1 LGDLKRELTRFKDQ
15 EVYSTKYIVDLE
27 VRLSKSDESILSL
40 QSSVEQLEQE
50 CDKRRGEVDVLQFKL
65 DALQQDGNGWRA
77 DLEKREKRVLELEQ
91 KMAEW
96 EQKKK
101 EAEEARICLEN
112 VVEEVVTTKKDLESP
127 SSSPTS
133 TDAPTNELTMEIT
146 PQETTSTVA
155 PQPEQDR
162 TPQYLALQQSHT
174 ATLADLSAISSKY
187 RDALREISDLA
198 AQLDEVKLE
207 SPTIAEEEP
216 AAELTAVERPESLQI
231 RRRNLNGRHR
241 EDIQVNAA
249 GRRLFFRQ
257 AASAESLH
265 SRYIV
270 ESICLYSLPTFIW
283 ICRSLSQSVS
293 LSQELSSSHWRK
305 VSSSSHVNSLHS
317 PASSHSLHPSSRLTL
332 SDSLAPITSGQDRI
346 ISSLE
351 KEIMRL
357 QEVLKERETEIHD
370 LEKSFTKTQ
379 VTQVVMQEKTAVA
392 IPLEDQITVCN
403 RAVLSPKTLD
413 HFDHIKQSMANG
425 VAHTIHSDHGSNHS
439 ESDESLERL
448 NELMLYV

>member
-1 LGDLKRELTRFKDQ
+1 M
-15 EVYSTKYIVDLE
+15 
-27 VRLSKSDESILSL
+27 RLSKSDESILSL
-40 QSSVEQLEQE
+40 QQSVEQLEQE
-50 CDKRRGEVDVLQFKL
+50 CDKRRGEVDALQFKL
-65 DALQQDGNGWRA
+65 DALQQDGDGWRA
-77 DLEKREKRVLELEQ
+77 DLEKRETRVLELEQ
-91 KMAEW
+91 KMAQW

-101 EAEEARICLEN
+101 EAEETRIRLEN
-112 VVEEVVTTKKDLESP
+112 VVEEVATTKKDLESP

-133 TDAPTNELTMEIT
+133 TDAPTNELTAEIT
-146 PQETTSTVA
+146 PQGTTSVVIS
-155 PQPEQDR
+155 QPEQDM
-162 TPQYLALQQSHT
+162 TPQYLTLQQTHT
-174 ATLADLSAISSKY
+174 ATLAELSAVSSKY

-198 AQLDEVKLE
+198 AQLDEIKLG

-216 AAELTAVERPESLQI
+216 TAELTAVERPESLQI
-231 RRRNLNGRHR
+231 RRRNMNGRHR

-265 SRYIV
+265 SRYML
-270 ESICLYSLPTFIW
+270 ESIRLYSLLTFIW
-283 ICRSLSQSVS
+283 VCRSLSQSVS
-293 LSQELSSSHWRK
+293 LSQELSSVHWRR
-305 VSSSSHVNSLHS
+305 VSSSSHTNSLHS
-317 PASSHSLHPSSRLTL
+317 PSSSHSLHPSSRLTL
-332 SDSLAPITSGQDRI
+332 SDSLVPITSGQDRI

-379 VTQVVMQEKTAVA
+379 VTQVATQEKTAAAV
-392 IPLEDQITVCN
+392 PLEDQITVCN
-403 RAVLSPKTLD
+403 RGVLSPKTLD

-425 VAHTIHSDHGSNHS
+425 VAHSIHSDHGSNHS

>member
-1 LGDLKRELTRFKDQ
+1 M
-15 EVYSTKYIVDLE
+15 
-27 VRLSKSDESILSL
+27 RLSKSDESILSL
-40 QSSVEQLEQE
+40 QQSVEQLEQE
-50 CDKRRGEVDVLQFKL
+50 CDKRRGEVDALQFKL
-65 DALQQDGNGWRA
+65 DALQQDGDGWRA
-77 DLEKREKRVLELEQ
+77 DLEKRETRVLELEQ
-91 KMAEW
+91 KMAQW

-101 EAEEARICLEN
+101 DAEETRIRLEN
-112 VVEEVVTTKKDLESP
+112 VVEEVATTKDLESPSSSP

-133 TDAPTNELTMEIT
+133 TDAPTNELTAEIT
-146 PQETTSTVA
+146 PQGTTSVVTS
-155 PQPEQDR
+155 QPEQGM
-162 TPQYLALQQSHT
+162 TPQYLALQQTHT

-198 AQLDEVKLE
+198 AQLDEVKLG

-216 AAELTAVERPESLQI
+216 TAELTAVERPESLQI
-231 RRRNLNGRHR
+231 RRRNMNGRHR

-265 SRYIV
+265 SRYILG
-270 ESICLYSLPTFIW
+270 SIRPYSLLIFIW
-283 ICRSLSQSVS
+283 VCRSLSQSVS
-293 LSQELSSSHWRK
+293 LSQELSSVHWRR
-305 VSSSSHVNSLHS
+305 VSSSSHANSLHS
-317 PASSHSLHPSSRLTL
+317 PSSSHSLYPSSRLTL
-332 SDSLAPITSGQDRI
+332 SDSLVPTTSGQDRI

-370 LEKSFTKTQ
+370 LEKSFAKTQ
-379 VTQVVMQEKTAVA
+379 VTQVVTQEKTAVA
-392 IPLEDQITVCN
+392 VPLEDQITVCN
-403 RAVLSPKTLD
+403 RDVLSPKTLD

>member
-1 LGDLKRELTRFKDQ
+1 M
-15 EVYSTKYIVDLE
+15 
-27 VRLSKSDESILSL
+27 RLSKSDESILSL
-40 QSSVEQLEQE
+40 QQSVEQLEQE
-50 CDKRRGEVDVLQFKL
+50 CDKRRGEVDALQFKL
-65 DALQQDGNGWRA
+65 DALQQDGDGWRA
-77 DLEKREKRVLELEQ
+77 DLEKRETRVLELEQ
-91 KMAEW
+91 KMAQW

-101 EAEEARICLEN
+101 EAEETRIHLEN
-112 VVEEVVTTKKDLESP
+112 VVEEVATTKKDLESP

-133 TDAPTNELTMEIT
+133 TNAPTNELTAEIT
-146 PQETTSTVA
+146 PQGTTSVVTS
-155 PQPEQDR
+155 QPEQDM
-162 TPQYLALQQSHT
+162 TPQYLTLQQTHT
-174 ATLADLSAISSKY
+174 ATLADLSTVSSKY

-198 AQLDEVKLE
+198 AQLDEIKLG

-216 AAELTAVERPESLQI
+216 TAELTAVERPESLQI
-231 RRRNLNGRHR
+231 RRRNMNGRHR

-265 SRYIV
+265 SRYIL
-270 ESICLYSLPTFIW
+270 ESIRLYSLLTFIW
-283 ICRSLSQSVS
+283 VCRSLSQSVS
-293 LSQELSSSHWRK
+293 LSQELSSVHWRR
-305 VSSSSHVNSLHS
+305 VSSSSHANSLHS
-317 PASSHSLHPSSRLTL
+317 PSSSHSHHPSSRLTL
-332 SDSLAPITSGQDRI
+332 SDSLVPITSGQDRI

-379 VTQVVMQEKTAVA
+379 VTQVATQEKTAVA
-392 IPLEDQITVCN
+392 VPSEDQITVCN
-403 RAVLSPKTLD
+403 RGVLSPKTLD